1 MVLPLKKVST
11 VVKFHNIILF
21 FCSILHQTATFHAL
35 LISAKLSGKSCS
47 VTTEQCS
54 GMRITTK
61 MRQQLCLL
69 VRNCYGNK
77 TSDIWK

>member
-47 VTTEQCS
+47 VTTERCS
-54 GMRITTK
+54 GMRIMTK

-77 TSDIWK
+77 TSGIWK